1 MRAVV
6 MLMFLSVAVPCYAED
21 PLEGLN
27 TIEETL
33 TLMEKS
39 LEAQAWDGGDGAVAS
54 GTTGDDAAAA
64 GVPLQ
69 REPDSGS
76 EGPSGVDGATM
87 VKSSGPGDMV
97 LLPEPGLENCPP

>member
-39 LEAQAWDGGDGAVAS
+39 LEAQAWDGGDGEVAS
-54 GTTGDDAAAA
+54 GPRGGDAAAA
-64 GVPLQ
+64 GTPLQ
-69 REPDSGS
+69 QELDSGS
-76 EGPSGVDGATM
+76 EEPSGVDGAAL

-97 LLPEPGLENCPP
+97 LLPEPGFENCPP